1 VYLFSRK
8 AITAAPGLPEMIIKA
23 HAEAIK
29 RFYDDKAFAI
39 KSYIAY
45 DKQPEADVARIY
57 DLYKNGNIFDR
68 VPYVLAPAIK
78 AIVAQQVDPRIA
90 ADLKA
95 FDFHKVVDNR
105 TVEHLVKDGY
115 FEKVFGDEVKA
126 EEQRKAKLAF

>member
-1 VYLFSRK
+1 MTIVC
-8 AITAAPGLPEMIIKA
+8 IKTGM
-23 HAEAIK
+23 
-29 RFYDDKAFAI
+29 
-39 KSYIAY
+39 
-45 DKQPEADVARIY
+45 QPEADVARIY

-105 TVEHLVKDGY
+105 TIERLVKDGY
-115 FEKVFGDEVKA
+115 FEKVFGDEVKS